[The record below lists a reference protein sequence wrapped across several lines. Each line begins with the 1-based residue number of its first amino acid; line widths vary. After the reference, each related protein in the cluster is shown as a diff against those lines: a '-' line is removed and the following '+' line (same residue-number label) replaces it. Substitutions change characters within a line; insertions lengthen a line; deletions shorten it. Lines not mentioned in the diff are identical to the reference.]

1 MNLQQ
6 QPGYSGNLRVED
18 SGDLSTL
25 FNVDLKREEST
36 ITGEL
41 IPTTAGDLATR
52 EAVGDEEAQIPAH
65 QNPLIKG
72 GVVVASISTLV
83 GVAAYLYLQGNQP
96 QTIATKPTPTPTPQ
110 LFENA
115 TVEGGDVKGELALSK
130 QQQELNLVAAN
141 QAKGTATPNPN
152 PNLAAKQ
159 LTPPPATNPA
169 PIQSTPPVANPET
182 TTKPTPPA
190 KVASSPILTR
200 PIEPNYAPPIASRPI
215 LTRPTAP
222 TPIYAPPIAARPIL
236 TQPTAPNPSARVEPI
251 RSTNN
256 IPKIRLT
263 RTVKPTTTVV
273 ASRAVAQSQPISTK
287 ILATNPKPRILQ
299 PTAPTGYSKTS
310 GGIYQPATNPTPPA
324 PLSWQLQATAGTFGG
339 RFGKGGATVA
349 ATTVVAA
356 NPPAPAAAQTPP
368 PQPLASEQYV
378 ITQSAAPQARIIL
391 PGAKASGQILNPIQ
405 LAANDAQGQTI
416 LISLFQPLTSTD
428 GKMILPAGATQIAFK
443 INALDNGWIRGV
455 SDKVYLNGQELAV
468 PAGSFA
474 LTAQTGEPLVA
485 RLMQF
490 GNSEIDAQNRTSF
503 VYGALKN
510 VGAVLTQ
517 PDTQSTVSSGAGG
530 FTSSS
535 SSQSKPNIL
544 GAVLQGGFNPLAQQ
558 QTQRSEAE
566 VQQLLKA
573 TRLWFLPQGTN
584 VQISVNQPL
593 TLSL

>member
-25 FNVDLKREEST
+25 FNIDLKREEST

-41 IPTTAGDLATR
+41 IPITAGDLATR
-52 EAVGDEEAQIPAH
+52 EAVGDEEAQIPTH

-96 QTIATKPTPTPTPQ
+96 QTIATKPTSTPTPQ
-110 LFENA
+110 LFDNA
-115 TVEGGDVKGELALSK
+115 IVEGGDVKGELALSK

-141 QAKGTATPNPN
+141 KPKETVTPN

-159 LTPPPATNPA
+159 LTPPPATNSA
-169 PIQSTPPVANPET
+169 AIQSTPPAA

-190 KVASSPILTR
+190 KVAASPILTQ
-200 PIEPNYAPPIASRPI
+200 PVKPTYYAPPIAASPI

-222 TPIYAPPIAARPIL
+222 NTL
-236 TQPTAPNPSARVEPI
+236 ARVEPI

-263 RTVKPTTTVV
+263 RTVKPTTT
-273 ASRAVAQSQPISTK
+273 AVAARTVTQSQPISSK
-287 ILATNPKPRILQ
+287 ILATNPKSPILQ
-299 PTAPTGYSKTS
+299 PTAPTGYSKTP
-310 GGIYQPATNPTPPA
+310 GGIYQPATKPNPPA

-356 NPPAPAAAQTPP
+356 NPPAPAGAQNPP

-378 ITQSAAPQARIIL
+378 ITQSTAPQARIIL

-428 GKMILPAGATQIAFK
+428 GKMVLPAGATQIAFK

-517 PDTQSTVSSGAGG
+517 PDTQSTVSSGVGG

-593 TLSL
+593 TLSLP